1 VTAEKR
7 KRFGGSITRQ
17 IRSTRKQIT
26 ILFTDIEGSTRYW
39 DIRGD
44 IDGRLMVDYHN
55 RLIFPVIKKFK
66 GKIIKTIGDAIMASF
81 SRAEQAVK
89 AAIAIQQMLQ
99 KTRRQDKNF
108 GLKVR
113 IGIHT
118 GKAIVE
124 HSDVFGDVVN
134 VAARIEQIGQGNEI
148 FLSENTADK
157 IDKKVF
163 GLVKS
168 ISFTPKGKARQIK
181 VYRCEWGS
189 LDKLIDGIQIDP
201 FLAMKLRQKIEIL
214 IYALSCAGI
223 LYFFYIKY
231 IRYILADSESLALFY
246 LNPQHFINVPPVV
259 PVILGAIAFLA
270 TILLVRMTTVPHF
283 IFTILKGSFGFCIG
297 FFLFYLPATF
307 IPLEYIPL
315 TIETLLN
322 KEIFQSS
329 HLFVEVKANNT
340 NIREKPSIKSKS
352 LKKVDKG
359 NLLLLTDVKKIDLLT
374 WNKVLIGKKN
384 YGWIL
389 RVIPATIGVPEK
401 RMTISYK
408 FYFKYVDLFALFIGT
423 IGFIWGFLNFRL
435 RPV

>member
-1 VTAEKR
+1 MTEEKR
-7 KRFGGSITRQ
+7 KRFGGRITRQ
-17 IRSTRKQIT
+17 IKSTRKQIT
-26 ILFTDIEGSTRYW
+26 ILFTDIEDSTRYW
-39 DIRGD
+39 DTRGD

-81 SRAEQAVK
+81 SRSEQAVK
-89 AAIAIQQMLQ
+89 AAIGIQQILQ

-134 VAARIEQIGQGNEI
+134 VAARIEEIGQGNDI
-148 FLSENTADK
+148 FLSENSADK
-157 IDKKVF
+157 IDKKAF

-168 ISFTPKGKARQIK
+168 MSFKPKGKTRKIK
-181 VYRCEWGS
+181 IYRCEWRS
-189 LDKLIDGIQIDP
+189 LEQLIDSIQIDP
-201 FLAMKLRQKIEIL
+201 FLAMNPKQKIEIL

-223 LYFFYIKY
+223 LYFLYLKY
-231 IRYILADSESLALFY
+231 IRYILADSESLSLFY

-259 PVILGAIAFLA
+259 TVILGAVALLA
-270 TILLVRMTTVPHF
+270 TVLLVRMTTVPHF
-283 IFTILKGSFGFCIG
+283 ILMMLKGSFGFCIG
-297 FFLFYLPATF
+297 FFMFYLPATF
-307 IPLEYIPL
+307 IPTEYIPL
-315 TIETLLN
+315 KIETILN
-322 KEIFQSS
+322 NRIFQSS
-329 HLFVEVKANNT
+329 HLFVEVKVNDT
-340 NIREKPSIKSKS
+340 NIREKPSIKSES

-359 NLLLLTDVKKIDLLT
+359 DLLLLTDVEKIDQLT

-389 RVIPATIGVPEK
+389 RVTPAKIGVPEK
-401 RMTISYK
+401 RVAITYK
-408 FYFKYVDLFALFIGT
+408 FYFMYIDLFALFIGS
-423 IGFIWGFLNFRL
+423 IGFTWGFLNFRL

>member
-1 VTAEKR
+1 MTKEKS
-7 KRFGGSITRQ
+7 KRFGSGITRQ
-17 IRSTRKQIT
+17 IKSTRKQIS
-26 ILFTDIEGSTRYW
+26 ILFTDIEDSTRYW
-39 DIRGD
+39 DTRGD

-55 RLIFPVIKKFK
+55 RLIFPTIKKFK

-81 SRAEQAVK
+81 NKSEQAVK

-108 GLKVR
+108 RLKVR

-134 VAARIEQIGQGNEI
+134 VASRIEQLGQGNEI

-157 IDKKVF
+157 INKKAF

-168 ISFTPKGKARQIK
+168 VSFTPKGKTKKIK

-189 LDKLIDGIQIDP
+189 LDQLIDGIQIDP
-201 FLAMKLRQKIEIL
+201 FLAMELRQKIEIL
-214 IYALSCAGI
+214 IYTLSCLGI
-223 LYFFYIKY
+223 LYFLYLKY

-246 LNPQHFINVPPVV
+246 LNPQHFINVPTVV
-259 PVILGAIAFLA
+259 SVILGAIALLA
-270 TILLVRMTTVPHF
+270 TVLLVRMTTVPHF
-283 IFTILKGSFGFCIG
+283 IFMMLKGSFGFCIG

-307 IPLEYIPL
+307 IPPEYIPSK
-315 TIETLLN
+315 IETIFN

-329 HLFVEVKANNT
+329 HLFVEVKASDT
-340 NIREKPSIKSKS
+340 NIRENPNFKSKS
-352 LKKVDKG
+352 LKKVNKG
-359 NLLLLTDVKKIDLLT
+359 NLLLLTDVKKIDQLT
-374 WNKVLIGKKN
+374 WNKVLIGEKK
-384 YGWIL
+384 YGWIP
-389 RVIPATIGVPEK
+389 RVTPAKIGVPEK

-408 FYFKYVDLFALFIGT
+408 FYFKYIDLFVLFIGS
-423 IGFIWGFLNFRL
+423 IGFTWGFLNFRL

>member
-1 VTAEKR
+1 MTAERR

-17 IRSTRKQIT
+17 IKSTRKQIT
-26 ILFTDIEGSTRYW
+26 ILFTDIEDSTRYW
-39 DIRGD
+39 DTRGD

-81 SRAEQAVK
+81 SRSEQAIK
-89 AAIAIQQMLQ
+89 AAIGIQQMLK

-134 VAARIEQIGQGNEI
+134 VAARIEQMGQGNEI

-157 IDKKVF
+157 NNKKTF

-168 ISFTPKGKARQIK
+168 ISFTPKGKTQEIK
-181 VYRCEWGS
+181 VYRCEWRS
-189 LDKLIDGIQIDP
+189 LDQLIEGIQIDP
-201 FLAMKLRQKIEIL
+201 FLAMKPKQKIEVL

-223 LYFFYIKY
+223 LYFLYLKY

-246 LNPQHFINVPPVV
+246 LNPQHFINVPPIV
-259 PVILGAIAFLA
+259 PVILGAIALLA
-270 TILLVRMTTVPHF
+270 TVLLVRMTTVPHF
-283 IFTILKGSFGFCIG
+283 IFMILKGSFGFCIG

-307 IPLEYIPL
+307 ITLEYIPL
-315 TIETLLN
+315 KIENILN

-329 HLFVEVKANNT
+329 HLFVEVKENNT
-340 NIREKPSIKSKS
+340 NIRKKPGIKSES
-352 LKKVDKG
+352 LKKVNKG
-359 NLLLLTDVKKIDLLT
+359 NLLLLTDVKKINRLT
-374 WNKVLIGKKN
+374 WNKVLIGDKN

-389 RVIPATIGVPEK
+389 RVIPAKIGVPEK
-401 RMTISYK
+401 RMTIAYK
-408 FYFKYVDLFALFIGT
+408 FYLKYIDLFALFTGT
-423 IGFIWGFLNFRL
+423 IGFIWGFFNFKL

>member
-1 VTAEKR
+1 MTAEKR
-7 KRFGGSITRQ
+7 KRFGSRITRQ
-17 IRSTRKQIT
+17 IKSTRKQIT
-26 ILFTDIEGSTRYW
+26 ILFTDIEDSTRYW
-39 DIRGD
+39 DTRGD

-55 RLIFPVIKKFK
+55 RLIFPIIKKFK

-81 SRAEQAVK
+81 IRSEQAVK
-89 AAIAIQQMLQ
+89 AAIGIQQILQ
-99 KTRRQDKNF
+99 QTRKQDKNF

-157 IDKKVF
+157 IDKKAF

-168 ISFTPKGKARQIK
+168 ISFKPKGKARKIK
-181 VYRCEWGS
+181 VYRCEWRS

-223 LYFFYIKY
+223 LYFLYIKY
-231 IRYILADSESLALFY
+231 IRFILADSESLALFY

-259 PVILGAIAFLA
+259 PIILGAIAFLA
-270 TILLVRMTTVPHF
+270 TVLLIRMTTVPHF
-283 IFTILKGSFGFCIG
+283 IFMMFKGSFGFSIG
-297 FFLFYLPATF
+297 FFLFYLPVTF
-307 IPLEYIPL
+307 IPLEYLPL
-315 TIETLLN
+315 KIETIMN
-322 KEIFQSS
+322 KEIFQSN

-340 NIREKPSIKSKS
+340 NIRKEPSNKSES
-352 LKKVDKG
+352 LKKVHKG
-359 NLLLLTDVKKIDLLT
+359 NLLLLTDVKKIDYLT

-384 YGWIL
+384 YGWIPRL
-389 RVIPATIGVPEK
+389 TPAKIGVPEK
-401 RMTISYK
+401 RITISSK
-408 FYFKYVDLFALFIGT
+408 FYFKYIDLFALFIGS
-423 IGFIWGFLNFRL
+423 IGFIWGFLNFKL

>member
-1 VTAEKR
+1 MTAEKR
-7 KRFGGSITRQ
+7 KRFGGRITRQ
-17 IRSTRKQIT
+17 IKSTRKQIT

-39 DIRGD
+39 DTRGD

-81 SRAEQAVK
+81 SKSEQAVK

-134 VAARIEQIGQGNEI
+134 VASRIEQIGQGNEI

-157 IDKKVF
+157 IDKKAY

-168 ISFTPKGKARQIK
+168 ISFTPKGKKKKIK

-189 LDKLIDGIQIDP
+189 LDELIDGIQIEH
-201 FLAMKLRQKIEIL
+201 FLAMELRQKIEIL
-214 IYALSCAGI
+214 VYALSCVSI
-223 LYFFYIKY
+223 LYFLYLKY

-259 PVILGAIAFLA
+259 PIILGAIAFLA
-270 TILLVRMTTVPHF
+270 TVLLLRMTTVPHF
-283 IFTILKGSFGFCIG
+283 IFMILKGSFGFCIG

-307 IPLEYIPL
+307 IPPEYIPL
-315 TIETLLN
+315 KIETILN
-322 KEIFQSS
+322 KEIFQSN
-329 HLFVEVKANNT
+329 HLFVEVKANDT
-340 NIREKPSIKSKS
+340 NIRENPSIKSKS
-352 LKKVDKG
+352 LKKVNKG
-359 NLLLLTDVKKIDLLT
+359 NLLLLTDVRKIDRLT
-374 WNKVLIGKKN
+374 WNKVLIGKKS

-389 RVIPATIGVPEK
+389 RVTPAKIGVPEK
-401 RMTISYK
+401 RVAIAYK
-408 FYFKYVDLFALFIGT
+408 FYFKYIDLFALFIGS
-423 IGFIWGFLNFRL
+423 IGFTWGFLNFRL

>member
-1 VTAEKR
+1 MTEEKHR
-7 KRFGGSITRQ
+7 RFGGSITRQ
-17 IRSTRKQIT
+17 IKSTRKQIT

-39 DIRGD
+39 DTRGD

-81 SRAEQAVK
+81 SSPEQAVK
-89 AAIAIQQMLQ
+89 AAIGIQQVLQ
-99 KTRRQDKNF
+99 KTRRQDENF
-108 GLKVR
+108 ELKVR

-148 FLSENTADK
+148 VLSENAADK
-157 IDKKVF
+157 IDKKEF

-168 ISFTPKGKARQIK
+168 ISFTPKGKAGKIK
-181 VYRCEWGS
+181 VYRCEWRS
-189 LDKLIDGIQIDP
+189 LDQLIDGLQIDP
-201 FLAMKLRQKIEIL
+201 FLAMQPRQKIEIF

-223 LYFFYIKY
+223 LYFLYLKY
-231 IRYILADSESLALFY
+231 IRYILADSETLALFY

-259 PVILGAIAFLA
+259 PVILGAVAFLA
-270 TILLVRMTTVPHF
+270 TVLLVRMTTVPHF
-283 IFTILKGSFGFCIG
+283 IFMVLKGSFGFCIG

-307 IPLEYIPL
+307 TPPEYLPLK
-315 TIETLLN
+315 IETILN
-322 KEIFQSS
+322 KEIFQSD
-329 HLFVEVKANNT
+329 HLFVEVKANDT
-340 NIREKPSIKSKS
+340 NIRKKPNIKSES

-359 NLLLLTDVKKIDLLT
+359 NLLLLTDVKKIDRLT

-384 YGWIL
+384 YGWIP
-389 RVIPATIGVPEK
+389 RVTPAKIGVPEK
-401 RMTISYK
+401 RMTIAYK
-408 FYFKYVDLFALFIGT
+408 FYFKYINLFTLFIGS
-423 IGFIWGFLNFRL
+423 IGFTWGFLNFRL

>member
-1 VTAEKR
+1 MTAERR

-17 IRSTRKQIT
+17 IKSTRRQIT
-26 ILFTDIEGSTRYW
+26 ILFTDIEDSTRYW
-39 DIRGD
+39 DTRGD

-81 SRAEQAVK
+81 SRSEQAVK
-89 AAIAIQQMLQ
+89 AAIGIQQMLQ

-148 FLSENTADK
+148 FLSEITADK
-157 IDKKVF
+157 IDKKAF

-168 ISFTPKGKARQIK
+168 ISFTPKGKAGQIK
-181 VYRCEWGS
+181 VYRCEWRS
-189 LDKLIDGIQIDP
+189 LDQLIEGVQIDP
-201 FLAMKLRQKIEIL
+201 FLAMKPKQKIEIL
-214 IYALSCAGI
+214 IYALSCTGI
-223 LYFFYIKY
+223 LYFVYLKY

-246 LNPQHFINVPPVV
+246 LNPQHFINVPPIV
-259 PVILGAIAFLA
+259 PVILGAIALLA
-270 TILLVRMTTVPHF
+270 TVLLVRMTTVPHF
-283 IFTILKGSFGFCIG
+283 IFMMLKGSFGFCIG
-297 FFLFYLPATF
+297 FFLFYLPATL
-307 IPLEYIPL
+307 IPLEHIPL
-315 TIETLLN
+315 KIENILN

-329 HLFVEVKANNT
+329 HLFVEVKANDT
-340 NIREKPSIKSKS
+340 NIREKPNIKSES
-352 LKKVDKG
+352 LKKVNKG
-359 NLLLLTDVKKIDLLT
+359 NLLLLTDVKKINRLT
-374 WNKVLIGKKN
+374 WNKVLIGKNN

-389 RVIPATIGVPEK
+389 RVIPAKIGVPEK
-401 RMTISYK
+401 RMTIAYK
-408 FYFKYVDLFALFIGT
+408 FYLKYIDIFALFTGT

>member
-223 LYFFYIKY
+223 LYFLYIKY

-259 PVILGAIAFLA
+259 PVILGAIAILA
-270 TILLVRMTTVPHF
+270 TVLLVRMTTVPHF
-283 IFTILKGSFGFCIG
+283 IFMLLKGSFGFCIG

-315 TIETLLN
+315 KIETLLN
-322 KEIFQSS
+322 EKIFQSS
-329 HLFVEVKANNT
+329 HLFVEVKANDT
-340 NIREKPSIKSKS
+340 NITEKPSVSSKS
-352 LKKVDKG
+352 LKKIDKG
-359 NLLLLTDVKKIDLLT
+359 NLLLLTDVKKIDRLT
-374 WNKVLIGKKN
+374 WNKVLIGKNN
-384 YGWIL
+384 YGWIP
-389 RVIPATIGVPEK
+389 RVTPAKIGVPEE
-401 RMTISYK
+401 RLTIAYK
-408 FYFKYVDLFALFIGT
+408 FYFKYIDLFALFVGS
-423 IGFIWGFLNFRL
+423 IGFIWGFINFRL

>member
-1 VTAEKR
+1 MTAERR
-7 KRFGGSITRQ
+7 KLFGGSIARQ
-17 IRSTRKQIT
+17 IKSTRKQIT
-26 ILFTDIEGSTRYW
+26 ILFTDIEDSTRYW
-39 DIRGD
+39 DTRGD

-81 SRAEQAVK
+81 SRSEQAVK
-89 AAIAIQQMLQ
+89 AAIGIQQMLQ

-134 VAARIEQIGQGNEI
+134 VAARIEQMGQGNEI

-157 IDKKVF
+157 INKKTF

-181 VYRCEWGS
+181 VYRCEWRS
-189 LDKLIDGIQIDP
+189 LDQLIEGIQIDL
-201 FLAMKLRQKIEIL
+201 FLAMKPKQKIEIF
-214 IYALSCAGI
+214 IYALSCVGI
-223 LYFFYIKY
+223 LYFLYLKY

-259 PVILGAIAFLA
+259 PVILGTIAFLA
-270 TILLVRMTTVPHF
+270 TVLLVRMTTVPHF
-283 IFTILKGSFGFCIG
+283 ILMILKGSFGFCIG

-307 IPLEYIPL
+307 IPPEYLPL
-315 TIETLLN
+315 KIETILN

-329 HLFVEVKANNT
+329 HLFVEVKENDT
-340 NIREKPSIKSKS
+340 NIRKKPGIKSES

-359 NLLLLTDVKKIDLLT
+359 NLLLLTDVKKIDRLT

-389 RVIPATIGVPEK
+389 RVIPAKIGVPEK
-401 RMTISYK
+401 RMTVAYK
-408 FYFKYVDLFALFIGT
+408 FYFKYIDLFAFFIGS

>member
-1 VTAEKR
+1 MTAEKR
-7 KRFGGSITRQ
+7 KRFGGRITRQ
-17 IRSTRKQIT
+17 IKSTRKQIT
-26 ILFTDIEGSTRYW
+26 ILFTDIEDSTRYW
-39 DIRGD
+39 DTRGD
-44 IDGRLMVDYHN
+44 INGRLMVDYHN
-55 RLIFPVIKKFK
+55 RLIFPVIKNFK

-81 SRAEQAVK
+81 SRSEQAVK
-89 AAIAIQQMLQ
+89 AAIAIQQMLR

-134 VAARIEQIGQGNEI
+134 VASRIEQIGQGNEI

-157 IDKKVF
+157 IDKKAF

-168 ISFTPKGKARQIK
+168 ISFTPKGKKRKIK
-181 VYRCEWGS
+181 LYRCEWGS

-201 FLAMKLRQKIEIL
+201 FLAMEMRQKIEIL

-223 LYFFYIKY
+223 LYFLYLKY

-270 TILLVRMTTVPHF
+270 TVLLVRMTTVPHF
-283 IFTILKGSFGFCIG
+283 IFMLLKGSFGFCIG
-297 FFLFYLPATF
+297 FFLFYLPTTF
-307 IPLEYIPL
+307 IPPEYIPSK
-315 TIETLLN
+315 IETILN

-329 HLFVEVKANNT
+329 HLFVEVKANDT
-340 NIREKPSIKSKS
+340 NIRENPDIESDS
-352 LKKVDKG
+352 LKKVNKG
-359 NLLLLTDVKKIDLLT
+359 NLLLLTDVKKIDRLT
-374 WNKVLIGKKN
+374 WNKVLIEKKK

-389 RVIPATIGVPEK
+389 RVTPAKIGVPEK
-401 RMTISYK
+401 RVAITYK
-408 FYFKYVDLFALFIGT
+408 FYFKYIDLFALFIGF
-423 IGFIWGFLNFRL
+423 IGFTWGFFNFRL

>member
-1 VTAEKR
+1 MTAEKR
-7 KRFGGSITRQ
+7 RRFGGSIIRQ
-17 IRSTRKQIT
+17 IKSTRKQIT
-26 ILFTDIEGSTRYW
+26 ILFTDIEDSTRYW
-39 DIRGD
+39 DTRGD

-81 SRAEQAVK
+81 SKSEQAVK
-89 AAIAIQQMLQ
+89 AAIGIQQMLQ

-148 FLSENTADK
+148 FLSENTADQ
-157 IDKKVF
+157 IDKKAF

-168 ISFTPKGKARQIK
+168 ISFTPKGKAGQIK
-181 VYRCEWGS
+181 VYRCEWRP
-189 LDKLIDGIQIDP
+189 LDQLIDSIQIDP
-201 FLAMKLRQKIEIL
+201 FLAMKPKQKIEIL
-214 IYALSCAGI
+214 IYALSCTGI
-223 LYFFYIKY
+223 LYFVYLKY

-246 LNPQHFINVPPVV
+246 LNPQHFINVPLIV
-259 PVILGAIAFLA
+259 PVILGAIALLA
-270 TILLVRMTTVPHF
+270 TVLLVRMTTVPHF
-283 IFTILKGSFGFCIG
+283 IFMMLKGSFVFCIG

-315 TIETLLN
+315 KIETFLN

-329 HLFVEVKANNT
+329 HLFVEVKENNT
-340 NIREKPSIKSKS
+340 NIRKKPGIKSES
-352 LKKVDKG
+352 LKKVNKG
-359 NLLLLTDVKKIDLLT
+359 NLLLLTDVKIINRLT
-374 WNKVLIGKKN
+374 WNKVLIGEKN

-389 RVIPATIGVPEK
+389 RVIPAKIGVPEK
-401 RMTISYK
+401 RMTIAYK
-408 FYFKYVDLFALFIGT
+408 FYLKYIDLFALFTGT
-423 IGFIWGFLNFRL
+423 IGFIWGFFNFKL

>member
-1 VTAEKR
+1 MTAEKR
-7 KRFGGSITRQ
+7 KQFGGRITRQ
-17 IRSTRKQIT
+17 IKSTRKQIT
-26 ILFTDIEGSTRYW
+26 ILFTDIEDSTRYW
-39 DIRGD
+39 DTRGD

-81 SRAEQAVK
+81 SRPEQAVK
-89 AAIAIQQMLQ
+89 AAIGIQQILQ

-134 VAARIEQIGQGNEI
+134 VASRIEQIGEGNEI

-157 IDKKVF
+157 INKKAF

-168 ISFTPKGKARQIK
+168 ISFTPKGKKRKIK
-181 VYRCEWGS
+181 LYRCEWES
-189 LDKLIDGIQIDP
+189 LNQLIDGIQIDP

-214 IYALSCAGI
+214 IYALSCIGI
-223 LYFFYIKY
+223 LYFLYIKY

-246 LNPQHFINVPPVV
+246 LNPQHFISVPPIV

-283 IFTILKGSFGFCIG
+283 VFMMLKGSFGFCIG

-307 IPLEYIPL
+307 IPLEYMPSKIG
-315 TIETLLN
+315 ILLN
-322 KEIFQSS
+322 QEIFQSS
-329 HLFVEVKANNT
+329 HLFVEVKSKDT
-340 NIREKPSIKSKS
+340 NIRENPSIHAKS

-359 NLLLLTDVKKIDLLT
+359 ELLLLTDVKKIDRLT
-374 WNKVLIGKKN
+374 WNKVLIGKKH

-389 RVIPATIGVPEK
+389 RITPAKIGVPEK
-401 RMTISYK
+401 RVAITYK
-408 FYFKYVDLFALFIGT
+408 FYFKYIDLFALFIGA

-435 RPV
+435 LPV

>member
-1 VTAEKR
+1 MIAEKR
-7 KRFGGSITRQ
+7 KRFGGRITRQ
-17 IRSTRKQIT
+17 IKSTRKQIT
-26 ILFTDIEGSTRYW
+26 ILITHIEDSTRYW
-39 DIRGD
+39 DSRGD

-81 SRAEQAVK
+81 SRSEQAVK
-89 AAIAIQQMLQ
+89 AAIGIQQILQ
-99 KTRRQDKNF
+99 QTRRQDKNF

-124 HSDVFGDVVN
+124 RSDVFGDVVN
-134 VAARIEQIGQGNEI
+134 VAARIEQMGQGNEI
-148 FLSENTADK
+148 FLSENTAAK
-157 IDKKVF
+157 IDKKTF

-168 ISFTPKGKARQIK
+168 ISFKAKGKARKIK
-181 VYRCEWGS
+181 VYRCEWRS
-189 LDKLIDGIQIDP
+189 LDQLIDGIQIDP

-214 IYALSCAGI
+214 IYALSCVGI
-223 LYFFYIKY
+223 LYFLYIKY

-270 TILLVRMTTVPHF
+270 TVLLIRMTTVPHF
-283 IFTILKGSFGFCIG
+283 IFMMLKGSFGFCIG

-315 TIETLLN
+315 TIETILN

-329 HLFVEVKANNT
+329 HLFVEVKTNDT
-340 NIREKPSIKSKS
+340 NIRENPSIMSKS
-352 LKKVDKG
+352 LKKVNKG
-359 NLLLLTDVKKIDLLT
+359 NLLLLTDVRKIDRLP

-384 YGWIL
+384 YGWIP
-389 RVIPATIGVPEK
+389 RITPAKIGLPEK
-401 RMTISYK
+401 RITIAYK
-408 FYFKYVDLFALFIGT
+408 FYFKYIDLFALFIGA
-423 IGFIWGFLNFRL
+423 IGFSWGFLNFKL

>member
-1 VTAEKR
+1 MTAEKR
-7 KRFGGSITRQ
+7 KRFGGSIIRQ
-17 IRSTRKQIT
+17 IRSTRKQIA

-39 DIRGD
+39 DTRGD
-44 IDGRLMVDYHN
+44 IDGCLMVDYHN
-55 RLIFPVIKKFK
+55 RLIFPVIKKLK

-81 SRAEQAVK
+81 SRSEQAVK
-89 AAIAIQQMLQ
+89 AAIAIQQMLL

-134 VAARIEQIGQGNEI
+134 VAARIEQMGQGNEI
-148 FLSENTADK
+148 FLSKNTADK
-157 IDKKVF
+157 IDKKTF
-163 GLVKS
+163 GIVKA
-168 ISFTPKGKARQIK
+168 ISFTPKGKTQEIK
-181 VYRCEWGS
+181 VYSCEWRS
-189 LDKLIDGIQIDP
+189 LDQLIDGIQIDP
-201 FLAMKLRQKIEIL
+201 FLAMKLRHKIEIL

-223 LYFFYIKY
+223 LYFLYLKY

-246 LNPQHFINVPPVV
+246 LNSQHFINVPPVV
-259 PVILGAIAFLA
+259 PVILGAVAFLA
-270 TILLVRMTTVPHF
+270 TVLLVRMTTVPHF
-283 IFTILKGSFGFCIG
+283 IFMMLKGSFGFCIG

-307 IPLEYIPL
+307 IPPKYLPL
-315 TIETLLN
+315 KIETILN

-329 HLFVEVKANNT
+329 HLFVEVKATDT
-340 NIREKPSIKSKS
+340 NIRKKPSIKSES

-359 NLLLLTDVKKIDLLT
+359 NLLLLTNVRKIDQLT

-389 RVIPATIGVPEK
+389 RVAPPKLGVPEK
-401 RMTISYK
+401 RLTIAYK
-408 FYFKYVDLFALFIGT
+408 FYFKYLDMFAICTGLAE
-423 IGFIWGFLNFRL
+423 FIWGFINFRL

>member
-1 VTAEKR
+1 MTAEKR

-89 AAIAIQQMLQ
+89 AAIAIQQMLG

-124 HSDVFGDVVN
+124 HNDVFGDVVN

-148 FLSENTADK
+148 FLSGNTADK
-157 IDKKVF
+157 IDKKAF

-168 ISFTPKGKARQIK
+168 VSFTPKGKTRKIK
-181 VYRCEWGS
+181 LYRCEWDS

-201 FLAMKLRQKIEIL
+201 FLPMKLRQKIEIL
-214 IYALSCAGI
+214 IYALSCVGI
-223 LYFFYIKY
+223 LYFLYIKY

-259 PVILGAIAFLA
+259 PVILGAIAILA
-270 TILLVRMTTVPHF
+270 TVLLIRMTTVPHF
-283 IFTILKGSFGFCIG
+283 IFTMLKGSFGFCIG

-307 IPLEYIPL
+307 IPPEYIPL
-315 TIETLLN
+315 KIETLLN
-322 KEIFQSS
+322 EEIFQSS

-340 NIREKPSIKSKS
+340 NIRKKPTIKSKS

-359 NLLLLTDVKKIDLLT
+359 NLLLLTDVKKIDRLT

-389 RVIPATIGVPEK
+389 RVIPAKIGVPEK
-401 RMTISYK
+401 RVAITYK
-408 FYFKYVDLFALFIGT
+408 FYFKYTDLFTLFIGS
-423 IGFIWGFLNFRL
+423 IGFI
-435 RPV
+435 

>member
-223 LYFFYIKY
+223 LYFLYIKY

>member
-1 VTAEKR
+1 MTEEKHR
-7 KRFGGSITRQ
+7 RLGGRITRQ
-17 IRSTRKQIT
+17 IKSTRKQIT

-39 DIRGD
+39 DTRGD

-66 GKIIKTIGDAIMASF
+66 GKVIKTIGDAIMASF
-81 SRAEQAVK
+81 SSPEQAVK
-89 AAIAIQQMLQ
+89 TAIGIQQMLE
-99 KTRRQDKNF
+99 KTRRQDENF
-108 GLKVR
+108 ELKVR

-134 VAARIEQIGQGNEI
+134 VAARIEQIGQGDEI
-148 FLSENTADK
+148 FLSENTAAE
-157 IDKKVF
+157 IDKKAF

-168 ISFTPKGKARQIK
+168 NSFTPKGKTRKIK
-181 VYRCEWGS
+181 VYICKWRS
-189 LDKLIDGIQIDP
+189 LDQLIDGIQIDP
-201 FLAMKLRQKIEIL
+201 FLAMQPRQKIEIF
-214 IYALSCAGI
+214 IYALSCVGI
-223 LYFFYIKY
+223 LYFLYLKY

-246 LNPQHFINVPPVV
+246 LNPQHIINVPPVV

-270 TILLVRMTTVPHF
+270 TVLLIRMTTVPHF
-283 IFTILKGSFGFCIG
+283 ILMMLKGSFGFCIG
-297 FFLFYLPATF
+297 FFLFYLPVTF
-307 IPLEYIPL
+307 FPLEYIPL
-315 TIETLLN
+315 KIKTILN

-329 HLFVEVKANNT
+329 HLFVEVKANDT
-340 NIREKPSIKSKS
+340 NIREKPSFKSKS

-359 NLLLLTDVKKIDLLT
+359 NLLLLTDVKKIDRLT

-384 YGWIL
+384 YGWIP
-389 RVIPATIGVPEK
+389 RVTPAKIGVPEK

-408 FYFKYVDLFALFIGT
+408 FYFKYIDLFALFIGL
-423 IGFIWGFLNFRL
+423 IGFTWGFLNFRL

>member
-1 VTAEKR
+1 MTKEKS
-7 KRFGGSITRQ
+7 KRFGSGITRQ
-17 IRSTRKQIT
+17 IKSTRKQIS
-26 ILFTDIEGSTRYW
+26 ILFTDIEDSTRYW
-39 DIRGD
+39 DTRGD

-55 RLIFPVIKKFK
+55 RLIFPTIKKFK
-66 GKIIKTIGDAIMASF
+66 GKIIKTICDTIMASF
-81 SRAEQAVK
+81 NKSEQAVK

-108 GLKVR
+108 RLKVR

-134 VAARIEQIGQGNEI
+134 VASRIEQLGQGNEI

-157 IDKKVF
+157 INKKAF

-168 ISFTPKGKARQIK
+168 VSFTPKGKTKKIK

-189 LDKLIDGIQIDP
+189 LDQLIDGIQIDP
-201 FLAMKLRQKIEIL
+201 FLAMELRQKIEIL
-214 IYALSCAGI
+214 IYTLSCLGI
-223 LYFFYIKY
+223 LYFLYLKY

-246 LNPQHFINVPPVV
+246 LNPQHFINVPTVV
-259 PVILGAIAFLA
+259 SVILGAIALLA
-270 TILLVRMTTVPHF
+270 TVLLVRMTTVPHF
-283 IFTILKGSFGFCIG
+283 IFMMLKGSFGFCIG

-307 IPLEYIPL
+307 IPPEYIPSK
-315 TIETLLN
+315 IETIFN

-329 HLFVEVKANNT
+329 HLFVEVKASDT
-340 NIREKPSIKSKS
+340 NIRENPNFKSKS
-352 LKKVDKG
+352 LKKVNKG
-359 NLLLLTDVKKIDLLT
+359 NLLLLTDVKKIDQLT
-374 WNKVLIGKKN
+374 WNKVLIGEKK
-384 YGWIL
+384 YGWIP
-389 RVIPATIGVPEK
+389 RVTPAKIGVPEK

-408 FYFKYVDLFALFIGT
+408 FYFKYIDLFVLFIGS
-423 IGFIWGFLNFRL
+423 IGFTWGFLNFRL

>member
-1 VTAEKR
+1 MTEENR
-7 KRFGGSITRQ
+7 RRFGGRITRQ
-17 IRSTRKQIT
+17 IKSTRKQIT
-26 ILFTDIEGSTRYW
+26 ILFTDIEDSTRYW
-39 DIRGD
+39 DTRGD
-44 IDGRLMVDYHN
+44 INGRLMVDYHN
-55 RLIFPVIKKFK
+55 RLIFAVIKKFR

-81 SRAEQAVK
+81 SRSEQAVK
-89 AAIAIQQMLQ
+89 AAIGIQQILQ

-157 IDKKVF
+157 IDKKAF

-168 ISFTPKGKARQIK
+168 VSFTPRGKTRKIK

-189 LDKLIDGIQIDP
+189 LDKLIDGIQIYP
-201 FLAMKLRQKIEIL
+201 FLAMKLRQKIEIS

-223 LYFFYIKY
+223 LYFLYIKY

-259 PVILGAIAFLA
+259 PAILGAIAFLA
-270 TILLVRMTTVPHF
+270 TVLLVRMTTVPHF
-283 IFTILKGSFGFCIG
+283 IFMMLKGSFGFCIG
-297 FFLFYLPATF
+297 FFLVYLLATF

-315 TIETLLN
+315 KIETILN
-322 KEIFQSS
+322 KGIFQSS
-329 HLFVEVKANNT
+329 HLFVEVKANDT
-340 NIREKPSIKSKS
+340 NIMEKPSIKSES

-359 NLLLLTDVKKIDLLT
+359 NLLLLTDVKKIDRLT

-408 FYFKYVDLFALFIGT
+408 FYFKYIDLFTLFIGS

>member
-1 VTAEKR
+1 MTAEKR
-7 KRFGGSITRQ
+7 KRVGGRITRQ
-17 IRSTRKQIT
+17 IKSTRKQIT

-39 DIRGD
+39 DTRGD

-81 SRAEQAVK
+81 SKSEQAVK
-89 AAIAIQQMLQ
+89 AAIAIQQMLK

-134 VAARIEQIGQGNEI
+134 VASRIEQIGQGNEI

-157 IDKKVF
+157 IDKKAY

-168 ISFTPKGKARQIK
+168 ISFTPKGKKKKIK

-189 LDKLIDGIQIDP
+189 FEELIDGIQIEH
-201 FLAMKLRQKIEIL
+201 FLAMELRQKIEIL
-214 IYALSCAGI
+214 VYALSCVGI
-223 LYFFYIKY
+223 LYFLYLKY

-270 TILLVRMTTVPHF
+270 TVLLVRMTTVPHF
-283 IFTILKGSFGFCIG
+283 IFMMLKGSFGFCIG

-307 IPLEYIPL
+307 IPPEYIPL
-315 TIETLLN
+315 KIETILN
-322 KEIFQSS
+322 KEIFQSN

-340 NIREKPSIKSKS
+340 NIRKEPSIKSES

-359 NLLLLTDVKKIDLLT
+359 NLLLLTDVRKIDRLK

-384 YGWIL
+384 FGWIP
-389 RVIPATIGVPEK
+389 RVTPAKIGVPEK
-401 RMTISYK
+401 RITISYK
-408 FYFKYVDLFALFIGT
+408 FYFKYIDLFVLFIGSV
-423 IGFIWGFLNFRL
+423 GFTWGFLNFRL

>member
-1 VTAEKR
+1 MTAEKR
-7 KRFGGSITRQ
+7 KQFGGRITRQ
-17 IRSTRKQIT
+17 IKSTRKLIT

-39 DIRGD
+39 DTRGD

-81 SRAEQAVK
+81 SKSEQAVK
-89 AAIAIQQMLQ
+89 TAIGIQQILRQ
-99 KTRRQDKNF
+99 TRRQDKNF

-157 IDKKVF
+157 IDKKAF

-168 ISFTPKGKARQIK
+168 ISFKPKGKARKIK
-181 VYRCEWGS
+181 VYRCEWRS
-189 LDKLIDGIQIDP
+189 LDQLIDGIQIDP

-223 LYFFYIKY
+223 LYFLYIKY
-231 IRYILADSESLALFY
+231 IRFILADSESLSLFY

-259 PVILGAIAFLA
+259 AVILGAIAFLA
-270 TILLVRMTTVPHF
+270 TVLLVRMTTVPHF
-283 IFTILKGSFGFCIG
+283 IFMLLKGSFGFSIG

-315 TIETLLN
+315 KIEAIMN
-322 KEIFQSS
+322 KEIFQSN

-340 NIREKPSIKSKS
+340 NIRKKPSNKSES
-352 LKKVDKG
+352 LKKVNNG
-359 NLLLLTDVKKIDLLT
+359 NLLLLTDVKKIDQLT
-374 WNKVLIGKKN
+374 WNKVLIGKKK

-389 RVIPATIGVPEK
+389 RVTPAKIGVPEK
-401 RMTISYK
+401 RVAIAYK
-408 FYFKYVDLFALFIGT
+408 FYFKYIDLFALFIGS